1 MRVALLSGVVQ
12 LKWANELCMHIHGSA
27 QAQAQAQAQRVIV
40 CVSVCLYKWEKE
52 SHCGMEK
59 KHPAA
64 WKLSKVVDEHRHDS
78 REYVRVCVCAR
89 EEQQFMHTN

>member
-1 MRVALLSGVVQ
+1 MSVALLSGVVQ
-12 LKWANELCMHIHGSA
+12 LKWANELCMHIHGS
-27 QAQAQAQAQRVIV
+27 AQAQAQAQRVIV